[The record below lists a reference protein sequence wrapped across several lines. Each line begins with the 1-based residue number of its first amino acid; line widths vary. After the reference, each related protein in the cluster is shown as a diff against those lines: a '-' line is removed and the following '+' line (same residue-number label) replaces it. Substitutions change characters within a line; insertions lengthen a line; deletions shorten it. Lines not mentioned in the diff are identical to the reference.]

1 MEDVQPG
8 SNQYIAGYKGKDTK
22 KTTLGN
28 NVSISVLG
36 DTDQTNSTAYGS
48 DNAHGVL
55 EAGDNLAVTV
65 NAKGYINSFGLS
77 TIGNDASHKSSTTVG
92 DNLTVNVTAT
102 ERPMVFITAMG
113 TVTLIRLSA
122 KMQLSLSMAQQ
133 QRPFLP

>member
-8 SNQYIAGYKGKDTK
+8 SKGKDTK

-92 DNLTVNVTAT
+92 DNLTVNVT
-102 ERPMVFITAMG
+102 
-113 TVTLIRLSA
+113 VTLIRLSA